1 MSKLIELKYPDLKQQ
16 VNFLGKFDRG
26 TGNTMLFVIEKLEET
41 TFEFSQNAVTVVWFT
56 LISII

>member
-16 VNFLGKFDRG
+16 VNFIGKFDRG

-41 TFEFSQNAVTVVWFT
+41 TFEFSQNAVTVV
-56 LISII
+56 